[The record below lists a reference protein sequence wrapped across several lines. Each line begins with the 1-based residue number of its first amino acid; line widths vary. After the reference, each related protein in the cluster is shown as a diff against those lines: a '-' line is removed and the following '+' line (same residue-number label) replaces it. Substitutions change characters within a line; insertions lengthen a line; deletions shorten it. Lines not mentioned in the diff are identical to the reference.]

1 MGQSTHEK
9 TMVSLQETESEPF
22 PTLFKELTPRNL
34 LAFFLYRKRLSEL
47 LDPPFSVDLSWNPET
62 VVQHSRLLSDL

>member
-47 LDPPFSVDLSWNPET
+47 LDPPFSVDLS
-62 VVQHSRLLSDL
+62 